1 MLRSRDKGEYRAVP
15 CGNVTDRRF
24 SEIQTNGGIVVGRA
38 PSKHIE
44 AGQPLTHLQF
54 LAAIVV
60 SASEDAIV
68 GETVDGVITSWNPAA
83 ERIFGYTEQEII
95 GQPATVLCP
104 PDLASEFTGIVGR
117 ISRGESVPQ
126 GETIRRRKDG
136 TTFPASVSVSLI
148 RSEDGTL
155 IGVSSITR
163 NITEQGKRADRLLE
177 ANKSLL
183 EANKNLEAFTYS
195 VSHDLRSPLRALSG
209 FSEAL
214 LEDYGDVLDE
224 QGREYAQRIRAAS
237 EQMAT
242 LIDDLL
248 HLSRV
253 ARAELHPQWVDLGT
267 EAARIA
273 EELQNHEP
281 GRNVHFAIQRPVRV
295 RADRTLVRTVLQNL
309 LGNAWKFTS
318 GRDEASIEFGTRP
331 TEDDA
336 TICCYVRDNGVG
348 FDPQY
353 VGKLFTPFQ
362 RLHTTREFPGTGV
375 GLASVRAIVDRHG
388 GRAWAEGAVGEGA
401 TFFFTLDAKEQPQ

>member
-1 MLRSRDKGEYRAVP
+1 
-15 CGNVTDRRF
+15 
-24 SEIQTNGGIVVGRA
+24 VVRA
-38 PSKHIE
+38 PSEYIE
-44 AGQPLTHLQF
+44 ASRPWTQLQF
-54 LAAIVV
+54 LAAIVA
-60 SASEDAIV
+60 SATEDAIV
-68 GETVDGVITSWNPAA
+68 GKTVDGVITSWNAGA

-95 GQPATVLCP
+95 GQPTTVLCP
-104 PDLASEFTGIVGR
+104 PDLASEFAAILGKVR
-117 ISRGESVPQ
+117 KGESIAQ
-126 GETIRRRKDG
+126 GETMRLRKDG
-136 TTFPASVSVSLI
+136 TIFPASVSVSPI
-148 RSEDGTL
+148 WSEDGTL
-155 IGVSSITR
+155 IGASSITR
-163 NITEQGKRADRLLE
+163 DITELRKQADRLVA
-177 ANKSLL
+177 ANKNLL

-195 VSHDLRSPLRALSG
+195 VSHDLRAPLRALSG

-224 QGREYAQRIRAAS
+224 QGQEYAQRIRAAS
-237 EQMAT
+237 EQMAI

-295 RADRTLVRTVLQNL
+295 RADRTLIRTVLQNL

-318 GRDEASIEFGTRP
+318 GRAEASIEFGTRP
-331 TEDDA
+331 TGDG
-336 TICCYVRDNGVG
+336 TICCYVRDNGAG

-353 VGKLFTPFQ
+353 VGKLFNPFQ

-375 GLASVRAIVDRHG
+375 GLASVQAIVDRHG
-388 GRAWAEGAVGEGA
+388 GHAWAEGAVGEGA
-401 TFFFTLDAKEQPQ
+401 TFFFTLDAKEPK

>member
-1 MLRSRDKGEYRAVP
+1 VVRAL
-15 CGNVTDRRF
+15 
-24 SEIQTNGGIVVGRA
+24 SE
-38 PSKHIE
+38 HIE
-44 AGQPLTHLQF
+44 AGRPWTQLQF

-68 GETVDGVITSWNPAA
+68 GKSLDGMITSWNPAA
-83 ERIFGYTEQEII
+83 ERIFGYTEQEVI
-95 GQPATVLCP
+95 GQPQTILCP
-104 PDLASEFTGIVGR
+104 PDLASEFTGIVSR

-126 GETIRRRKDG
+126 GETMRRRKDG

-148 RSEDGTL
+148 RSEDGAL
-155 IGVSSITR
+155 MGVSSITR
-163 NITEQGKRADRLLE
+163 DITEQRKRADRLLE

-183 EANKNLEAFTYS
+183 EANRNLESFTYS
-195 VSHDLRSPLRALSG
+195 VSHDLRAPLRALSG

-224 QGREYAQRIRAAS
+224 QGQEYAQRIRAAS

-253 ARAELHPQWVDLGT
+253 ARAELHLRSVDLGA
-267 EAARIA
+267 EAARVA
-273 EELQNHEP
+273 EELQRNEP
-281 GRNVHFAIQRPVRV
+281 DRNVHFVIQRPVWAQ
-295 RADRTLVRTVLQNL
+295 ADRTLIRTVLQNL

-318 GRDEASIEFGTRP
+318 GRDDASIEFGTRP
-331 TEDDA
+331 AGDA
-336 TICCYVRDNGVG
+336 AICCYVRDNGAG

-375 GLASVRAIVDRHG
+375 GLASVRQIVERHG

-401 TFFFTLDAKEQPQ
+401 TFYFTLDAKEPA

>member
-1 MLRSRDKGEYRAVP
+1 M
-15 CGNVTDRRF
+15 
-24 SEIQTNGGIVVGRA
+24 SEIQTNGGIVVARA

-44 AGQPLTHLQF
+44 AARPLTHLQF

-68 GETVDGVITSWNPAA
+68 GKTVDGVITSWNPAA

-95 GQPATVLCP
+95 GQKQTVLSP
-104 PDLASEFTGIVGR
+104 PELASEFTGIVAR
-117 ISRGESVPQ
+117 ISRGESVRQ
-126 GETIRRRKDG
+126 GETMRRRKDG

-163 NITEQGKRADRLLE
+163 DITEQRKRADRLLE
-177 ANKSLL
+177 ANKNLL

-195 VSHDLRSPLRALSG
+195 VSHDLRAPLRALSG

-224 QGREYAQRIRAAS
+224 QGQEYARRIRAAS

-253 ARAELHPQWVDLGT
+253 ARAELHTQWVDLGT

-281 GRNVHFAIQRPVRV
+281 DRNVHFAIQRPVRV
-295 RADRTLVRTVLQNL
+295 WADRTLIRTVLQNL

-331 TEDDA
+331 TGDS
-336 TICCYVRDNGVG
+336 TVCCYVRDNGAG

-388 GRAWAEGAVGEGA
+388 GHAWAEGAVGEGA
-401 TFFFTLDAKEQPQ
+401 TFFFTLEAKEPK

>member
-1 MLRSRDKGEYRAVP
+1 
-15 CGNVTDRRF
+15 
-24 SEIQTNGGIVVGRA
+24 
-38 PSKHIE
+38 
-44 AGQPLTHLQF
+44 LTHLQF

-68 GETVDGVITSWNPAA
+68 GKTADGVITSWNPAA

-95 GQPATVLCP
+95 GQSQAILCP

-163 NITEQGKRADRLLE
+163 DITEQRKRADRLLE

-195 VSHDLRSPLRALSG
+195 VSHDLRAPLRALSG

-224 QGREYAQRIRAAS
+224 QGQEYARRIRAAS

-253 ARAELHPQWVDLGT
+253 ARAELHTQWVDLGT
-267 EAARIA
+267 EAARIS

-281 GRNVHFAIQRPVRV
+281 DRNVHFAIQRPVRV
-295 RADRTLVRTVLQNL
+295 WADRTLIRTVLQNL

-331 TEDDA
+331 AGDG
-336 TICCYVRDNGVG
+336 TICCYVRDNGAG

-388 GRAWAEGAVGEGA
+388 GHAWAEGAVGEGA
-401 TFFFTLDAKEQPQ
+401 TFFFTLEAKEPK

>member
-1 MLRSRDKGEYRAVP
+1 
-15 CGNVTDRRF
+15 
-24 SEIQTNGGIVVGRA
+24 VVRA

-44 AGQPLTHLQF
+44 AGRPLTHLQF

-68 GETVDGVITSWNPAA
+68 GKTLDGVITSWNPAA

-95 GQPATVLCP
+95 GQPTTVLCP
-104 PDLASEFTGIVGR
+104 PDLAGEFTGIVGR

-136 TTFPASVSVSLI
+136 TTFPASVSVSPI

-155 IGVSSITR
+155 MGVSSITR
-163 NITEQGKRADRLLE
+163 DITEQRKRADRLVE
-177 ANKSLL
+177 ANKNLL
-183 EANKNLEAFTYS
+183 EANKNLESFTYS
-195 VSHDLRSPLRALSG
+195 VSHDLRAPLRALSG

-281 GRNVHFAIQRPVRV
+281 DRNVHFAIQRPVRA
-295 RADRTLVRTVLQNL
+295 RADPPLIRTVLQNL

-331 TEDDA
+331 AGDTA
-336 TICCYVRDNGVG
+336 ICCYVRDNGAG

-388 GRAWAEGAVGEGA
+388 GHAWAEGAVGEGA
-401 TFFFTLDAKEQPQ
+401 TFFFTLDAKEPK

>member
-1 MLRSRDKGEYRAVP
+1 
-15 CGNVTDRRF
+15 
-24 SEIQTNGGIVVGRA
+24 
-38 PSKHIE
+38 
-44 AGQPLTHLQF
+44 LTHLQF

-68 GETVDGVITSWNPAA
+68 GKTVDGVITSWNPAA
-83 ERIFGYTEQEII
+83 ARIFGYTEQEVI
-95 GQPATVLCP
+95 GRPQTILCP
-104 PDLASEFTGIVGR
+104 PDLAGEFAEIVGR

-126 GETIRRRKDG
+126 GETMRRRKDG

-148 RSEDGTL
+148 RAEDGTL

-163 NITEQGKRADRLLE
+163 DITEQRKRADRLLE

-195 VSHDLRSPLRALSG
+195 VSHDLRAPLRALSG

-214 LEDYGDVLDE
+214 LEDYADVLDE
-224 QGREYAQRIRAAS
+224 QGQEYARRIRAAS

-281 GRNVHFAIQRPVRV
+281 DRNVHFAIERPVRV
-295 RADRTLVRTVLQNL
+295 RADRTLIRTVLQNL

-331 TEDDA
+331 TGDA
-336 TICCYVRDNGVG
+336 TTCCYVRDNGAG

-375 GLASVRAIVDRHG
+375 GLASVQAIVNRHG
-388 GRAWAEGAVGEGA
+388 GHAWAEGAVGEGA
-401 TFFFTLDAKEQPQ
+401 TFFFTLGTKEPK

>member
-1 MLRSRDKGEYRAVP
+1 VSLAKRHCR
-15 CGNVTDRRF
+15 NVTDRRF
-24 SEIQTNGGIVVGRA
+24 SEIQKNGGIVVVRA
-38 PSKHIE
+38 PSEHIE
-44 AGQPLTHLQF
+44 AGRPWTQLQF
-54 LAAIVV
+54 LAAIVA
-60 SASEDAIV
+60 SATEDAIV
-68 GETVDGVITSWNPAA
+68 GKTVDGVITSWNAGA
-83 ERIFGYTEQEII
+83 KRIFGYTEQEII
-95 GQPATVLCP
+95 GQPTTVLCP
-104 PDLASEFTGIVGR
+104 PDLVSEFAAILGKVR
-117 ISRGESVPQ
+117 QGESIAQ
-126 GETIRRRKDG
+126 GETMRLRKDG
-136 TTFPASVSVSLI
+136 TIFPASVSVSPI
-148 RSEDGTL
+148 WSEDGTL
-155 IGVSSITR
+155 IGASSITR
-163 NITEQGKRADRLLE
+163 DITELRKQADRLVA
-177 ANKSLL
+177 ANQNLL
-183 EANKNLEAFTYS
+183 DANKNLESFTYS
-195 VSHDLRSPLRALSG
+195 VSHDLRAPLRALSG

-214 LEDYGDVLDE
+214 LEDYRDVLDE

-253 ARAELHPQWVDLGT
+253 ARAELHTQRVDLGT

-281 GRNVHFAIQRPVRV
+281 DRNVHFAIQRPVRV
-295 RADRTLVRTVLQNL
+295 WADRTLIRTVLQNL

-331 TEDDA
+331 TGDG
-336 TICCYVRDNGVG
+336 TVCCYVRDNGAG

-388 GRAWAEGAVGEGA
+388 GHAWAEGAVGEGA
-401 TFFFTLDAKEQPQ
+401 TFFFTLEAKEPK